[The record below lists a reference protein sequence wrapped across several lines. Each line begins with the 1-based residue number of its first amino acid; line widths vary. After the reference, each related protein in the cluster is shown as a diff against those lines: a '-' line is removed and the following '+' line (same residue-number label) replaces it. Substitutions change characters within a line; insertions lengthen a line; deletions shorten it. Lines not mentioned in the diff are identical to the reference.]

1 MGVQRVKAAVHAIL
15 CGIRLYKAP
24 TYAQSFWKVGQCE
37 VGVPVEIPIYRGG
50 PQQDKPLA
58 GLIRTLVLLASHE
71 MIQMTG
77 VV

>member
-1 MGVQRVKAAVHAIL
+1 MNVRG
-15 CGIRLYKAP
+15 CG
-24 TYAQSFWKVGQCE
+24 QSDELNNFTLNTG
-37 VGVPVEIPIYRGG
+37 VEIPIYRGDDKL
-50 PQQDKPLA
+50 DKPLA